1 MLTHRRLTLSP
12 RFHLGNGVNF
22 LGAKHDLQHE
32 PRRYYPL
39 LHRIPL
45 FPNCQHS
52 DDLLSTFELGFQ
64 KNVVVINITMQI
76 LMPQLCIIF
85 QVNNE
90 IIPDTI
96 SRPAV
101 TRDDWSNN
109 GFLLGIPAQ
118 QSIPR
123 TM

>member
-1 MLTHRRLTLSP
+1 MLIHQRLILSP
-12 RFHLGNGVNF
+12 RFHLGNEVNF
-22 LGAKHDLQHE
+22 LGAKHDLRHE
-32 PRRYYPL
+32 QRRYRPL
-39 LHRIPL
+39 LHHIPL
-45 FPNCQHS
+45 FLNCQRSGDH
-52 DDLLSTFELGFQ
+52 LSTFELGFQ
-64 KNVVVINITMQI
+64 IKCSVIMIKLQM
-76 LMPQLCIIF
+76 LSDVLCIIF

-123 TM
+123 TI

>member
-1 MLTHRRLTLSP
+1 MLNHRRLILSP

-22 LGAKHDLQHE
+22 LGVKHDLRHEQH
-32 PRRYYPL
+32 RYHPL
-39 LHRIPL
+39 LHHIPL
-45 FPNCQHS
+45 FLNCQHS
-52 DDLLSTFELGFQ
+52 GDHLSTFELGFQ
-64 KNVVVINITMQI
+64 CSCYKDNNVNIKRRAARD
-76 LMPQLCIIF
+76 IIF
-85 QVNNE
+85 QANNE

-123 TM
+123 TI